1 MQVNLVRSAREQT
14 RPPLHHLHPLSA
26 PPPTRCFHP
35 VIAALQLSLLF
46 PTEDVAH
53 NVALRIASPTI
64 TSYAGEICS
73 DIGKAGNN
81 GRERRKEERIE
92 TSASRTDRVR
102 IHREQPRYNR
112 TTDRPNPIRRPIPGT
127 TRTLRVR
134 DRQSVPG
141 STDGQPR
148 DLHGGGGAGAGAAAG
163 CCCCC
168 CWWCCCCCCCQSVVV
183 EAVVVVVTVEVE
195 DGPAL
200 EEAGAST
207 APTPG
212 FVPTTSPVDNATATP
227 GSFRFSSS
235 SVSSSSSF
243 HFPPSFTFSAALLL
257 NFLPLPSSP
266 FASLRLLPILLLF
279 SLSSSSSSS
288 NCTVTLASH
297 DSSRHHLRV
306 LVDSLPSPSSRTPLL
321 RSPPTFAFSYLSH
334 DSFSSD
340 GISLFQR
347 RGSCF
352 PPSSVHPSTLLAVV
366 AATPASSSLSHAS
379 RVRAEPDEIQRRSA

>member
-1 MQVNLVRSAREQT
+1 M
-14 RPPLHHLHPLSA
+14 
-26 PPPTRCFHP
+26 
-35 VIAALQLSLLF
+35 
-46 PTEDVAH
+46 
-53 NVALRIASPTI
+53 
-64 TSYAGEICS
+64 
-73 DIGKAGNN
+73 
-81 GRERRKEERIE
+81 
-92 TSASRTDRVR
+92 R

-148 DLHGGGGAGAGAAAG
+148 DLHGGGGAGAAAAAG
-163 CCCCC
+163 CWCWCCC
-168 CWWCCCCCCCQSVVV
+168 CWCCCCCCCCCCCQSVVV
-183 EAVVVVVTVEVE
+183 EAMVVVVTVEVE

-227 GSFRFSSS
+227 GSFRVSS
-235 SVSSSSSF
+235 SSSSSF
-243 HFPPSFTFSAALLL
+243 HFPPSFTFSVALLL
-257 NFLPLPSSP
+257 NFLPLSSSP
-266 FASLRLLPILLLF
+266 FASLRLLPILLLLF

-288 NCTVTLASH
+288 NCTITLASL

-306 LVDSLPSPSSRTPLL
+306 LVDSLPSPSYS
-321 RSPPTFAFSYLSH
+321 SATFAFSYLSH

-340 GISLFQR
+340 DISLFQR

-352 PPSSVHPSTLLAVV
+352 PPSSVRPSTLLAVV
-366 AATPASSSLSHAS
+366 AATLASSPLSHTS
-379 RVRAEPDEIQRRSA
+379 RVRAEPDEIQRRFAYRNQGQNRDGKDVLFV